1 MIVQMVLLSCC
12 VEKQGYYDSGEESII
27 ALICDITWTGG
38 KKEYEDGSSWES
50 IWNFDKDGTYT
61 RANVEIDKDGNKKEG
76 EIRGRW
82 SFATPN
88 FSTLYFGGS
97 HYWDIKELDKTIFSF
112 YDRTGELNDPTTSKE
127 YVEFYPY
134 NDGKTNYT
142 RHYKI
147 FCVNGNTGFRNE
159 SRIFYFI
166 HLQNEEAYERKESS
180 SA

>member
-1 MIVQMVLLSCC
+1 MKRIIVFFAVIVQMALLSCC

-50 IWNFDKDGTYT
+50 IWNFDKDGIYT

-97 HYWDIKELDKTIFSF
+97 NYWDIKELDKTIFSF

-142 RHYKI
+142 TYSIIKK
-147 FCVNGNTGFRNE
+147 C
-159 SRIFYFI
+159 S
-166 HLQNEEAYERKESS
+166 
-180 SA
+180 

>member
-1 MIVQMVLLSCC
+1 MKRIIVFFAVIVQMVFLSCC
-12 VEKQGYYDSGEESII
+12 VEKQGYYNSGEESII

-50 IWNFDKDGTYT
+50 IWNFDK
-61 RANVEIDKDGNKKEG
+61 G

-82 SFATPN
+82 SFYTPN

-112 YDRTGELNDPTTSKE
+112 YDRTGELNDPLMSKE

-134 NDGKTNYT
+134 N
-142 RHYKI
+142 
-147 FCVNGNTGFRNE
+147 
-159 SRIFYFI
+159 
-166 HLQNEEAYERKESS
+166 EEKD
-180 SA
+180 